1 MSRTLCVVV
10 AVLGLTSIVAFG
22 QSKPDPNIL
31 MGTWKLNVA
40 TAKYTPGPAPKSQTL
55 TFKPT
60 ATGFSLTID
69 AVNAQGERRRRTIM
83 GRSTGNRIP
92 SDCKPQPDADHEMGR
107 CVHAHR
113 GQYPRWQGENVE
125 NGCHLQRWEDA
136 HHHVERCERARPTDE
151 QHGRLREAVGGESE
165 AVTPVVY

>member
-60 ATGFSLTID
+60 ATGFTSRLTRSTLK
-69 AVNAQGERRRRTIM
+69 VKRRRRTIM
-83 GRSTGNRIP
+83 GRSTG
-92 SDCKPQPDADHEMGR
+92 KPYPVKFANLSRMQTTKWDDAFTLTEVNTLDGKVRTSRTGVISKDGKTLTITSKGVNAQGQPTNNTG
-107 CVHAHR
+107 
-113 GQYPRWQGENVE
+113 
-125 NGCHLQRWEDA
+125 
-136 HHHVERCERARPTDE
+136 
-151 QHGRLREAVGGESE
+151 
-165 AVTPVVY
+165 VYEKQ

>member
-69 AVNAQGERRRRTIM
+69 AVNAQGETTQAHNNGTFDGKPYPVKFANLSLMQTTKWDDAFTLTEVNTLDGKPGTSRT
-83 GRSTGNRIP
+83 
-92 SDCKPQPDADHEMGR
+92 
-107 CVHAHR
+107 
-113 GQYPRWQGENVE
+113 
-125 NGCHLQRWEDA
+125 
-136 HHHVERCERARPTDE
+136 
-151 QHGRLREAVGGESE
+151 
-165 AVTPVVY
+165 VVISKDGKMLTITSKV